1 MHFKIAA
8 ESAQRKI
15 HFVGKRTVLD
25 YFHVIFWFIIIEVL
39 GLISIPLV
47 GMVGD
52 GLADRGYSAA
62 RTLGIMLVTYM
73 SWIFSY
79 LLGFNAVTILISVL
93 ALCLISMCV
102 YRKQR
107 YFRRQRY
114 FPDKKILL
122 SNELTFAAAFFFFLI
137 VRFYIP
143 RIYMHEKFMD
153 FAFLNAVI
161 RTSSFPPA
169 DPWFAGGSL
178 NFYYY
183 LGYLSVSVPGKLC
196 SVEPSILFNLAIA
209 LIFALCFNL
218 FFGIGYNLTSGK
230 VKYGLL
236 TAVSGVLLG
245 NIQGFIEFMHVYIVR
260 EPVSTITSMMGYY
273 WSSSRVIPYTINEF
287 PYFTFIHGDLHSH
300 MLAIPFYLLVLTFL
314 LNIYFRKNTKRI
326 FENTSELLIFSLSL
340 GFLFPA
346 NSWDFP
352 VYFGLTFLIVLA
364 HYYGYYTHNR
374 DLFGS
379 VSGFFKTVT
388 FVSAFSFIP
397 YLPFYLS
404 FNPKAAGGFD
414 FVGPE
419 LRTTVG
425 NFLILFGLFL
435 FLIFSFLI
443 SRLSSRKKLGYFAVW
458 IGFSAF
464 LSAIWSIPLLVILF
478 PLLALSLFLF
488 LKDLPD
494 RSPGGFIF
502 LLIATAAFIALL
514 CELVH
519 LNDHITGSFAR
530 MNTVFKFYMHL
541 WIFLAIAAS
550 YSYYELNS
558 RFRSWPLDGLS
569 LKQAYGKK
577 VWTVSLLLLVISCSF
592 FPIVSTFT
600 RIKEMDATPS
610 LDGMEYMRGLDE
622 GDYNALKWMQENIE
636 GTPVVL
642 EASDINSSYTYV
654 SRVSTNTGLPT
665 VLGWTGHEVFWGR
678 DPEELGRRIADV
690 NSIYSTCSEKKVLE
704 LIDKYNVSYIYIG
717 QLERQ
722 LYDVRTGKFEDKTY
736 FEPVYL
742 GPVRIYKVKRGI

>member
-1 MHFKIAA
+1 M
-8 ESAQRKI
+8 S
-15 HFVGKRTVLD
+15 D
-25 YFHVIFWFIIIEVL
+25 YLHIIFWFILIEVL
-39 GLISIPLV
+39 GLISIPLA

-52 GLADRGYSAA
+52 RLADRGYSAA
-62 RTLGIMLVTYM
+62 RTLGIMLVTFM

-79 LLGFNAVTILISVL
+79 LLGFNAFTIFISVF
-93 ALCLISMCV
+93 ALCLISMYV

-107 YFRRQRY
+107 YF
-114 FPDKKILL
+114 PNKKTLL
-122 SNELTFAAAFFFFLI
+122 SNELIFAAAFFFFLI

-153 FAFLNAVI
+153 FAFLNALI

-178 NFYYY
+178 DFYYY
-183 LGYLSVSVPGKLC
+183 LGYLSVGVPGKLC
-196 SVEPSILFNLAIA
+196 AVEPSILFNLAIA

-218 FFGIGYNLTSGK
+218 LFGIGYNLTNGK
-230 VKYGLL
+230 LKYGIIA
-236 TAVSGVLLG
+236 AVSGILLG
-245 NIQGFIEFMHVYIVR
+245 NLQGFIEFINVYVTK
-260 EPVSTITSMMGYY
+260 EPISMAISTMGYY

-326 FENTSELLIFSLSL
+326 FENTLALLIFSLSL

-364 HYYGYYTHNR
+364 HYYEYYIRNR

-379 VSGFFKTVT
+379 VSGFFKTAT
-388 FVSAFSFIP
+388 FVSAFSFLP

-419 LRTTVG
+419 LRTTIDK
-425 NFLILFGLFL
+425 FLILFGLFL
-435 FLIFSFLI
+435 FLVFSFLT
-443 SRLSSRKKLGYFAVW
+443 SRLGSKKRLVYLIIW
-458 IGFSAF
+458 IGISSF
-464 LSAIWSIPLLVILF
+464 LSWELSIPLLVILL
-478 PLLALSLFLF
+478 PLFALSLFLF

-494 RSPGGFIF
+494 RSPAGFVS
-502 LLIATAAFIALL
+502 LLIAAAALIALL
-514 CELVH
+514 CEIIH

-541 WIFLAIAAS
+541 WFFLAIAAS

-558 RFRSWPLDGLS
+558 RFKSQPLDGMS
-569 LKQAYGKK
+569 LKKAYGKK
-577 VWTVSLLLLVISCSF
+577 VWMVSLSLLVISCSF
-592 FPIVSTFT
+592 FPVVSTFT

-610 LDGMEYMRGLDE
+610 LDGMEYIRGLDE

-642 EASDINSSYTYV
+642 EASDVDSSYTYI
-654 SRVSTNTGLPT
+654 SRISTNTGLPT
-665 VLGWTGHEVFWGR
+665 VTGWAGHEVFWGR
-678 DPEELGRRIADV
+678 NPQELGRRIADV
-690 NSIYSTCSEKKVLE
+690 NSIYSTSSEKKALE
-704 LIDKYNVSYIYIG
+704 LIDKYNVSYVYIG

-722 LYDVRTGKFEDKTY
+722 LYDLKVGKFEDETY

-742 GPVRIYKVKRGI
+742 GPVMIYKVKKGIR

>member
-1 MHFKIAA
+1 
-8 ESAQRKI
+8 
-15 HFVGKRTVLD
+15 VLD
-25 YFHVIFWFIIIEVL
+25 YLHIIFWFILIEVL
-39 GLISIPLV
+39 GLISIPLA
-47 GMVGD
+47 GMLGD
-52 GLADRGYSAA
+52 GLGDRGYSAA

-79 LLGFNAVTILISVL
+79 LLGFNTVTISISVL
-93 ALCLISMCV
+93 VLCLISMYV
-102 YRKQR
+102 YRKRR
-107 YFRRQRY
+107 YI
-114 FPDKKILL
+114 PDKKVLIL
-122 SNELTFAAAFFFFLI
+122 NELIFAAAFFFFLI
-137 VRFYIP
+137 VRIYIP

-178 NFYYY
+178 DFYYY
-183 LGYLSVSVPGKLC
+183 LGYLSVGVPGKLC

-218 FFGIGYNLTSGK
+218 FFGIGYNLANGK
-230 VKYGLL
+230 VKYGVI
-236 TAVSGVLLG
+236 TAVSGILLG
-245 NIQGFIEFMHVYIVR
+245 NIQGFIEFANIYITKI
-260 EPVSTITSMMGYY
+260 PISMMGYY

-300 MLAIPFYLLVLTFL
+300 LLAIPFYLIVLTFL
-314 LNIYFRKNTKRI
+314 LNIHFRKNENRI
-326 FENTSELLIFSLSL
+326 FENTLALSIFSLSL

-352 VYFGLTFLIVLA
+352 VYFCLTFLIFLA
-364 HYYGYYTHNR
+364 YYYGYHIRNR
-374 DLFGS
+374 NLFRS
-379 VSGFFKTVT
+379 VSGFFKTIT
-388 FVSAFSFIP
+388 FVSALSILP

-419 LRTTVG
+419 LRTTLDK
-425 NFLILFGLFL
+425 FLILFGLFL

-443 SRLSSRKKLGYFAVW
+443 SRLGSRKKLTYFIVS
-458 IGFSAF
+458 IGISFF
-464 LSAIWSIPLLVILF
+464 LSSALSIPLLAILF
-478 PLLALSLFLF
+478 PLIALSLFLF

-494 RSPGGFIF
+494 RSPAGFIF
-502 LLIATAAFIALL
+502 LLIAMAAFIALL
-514 CELVH
+514 CELVR
-519 LNDHITGSFAR
+519 LNDHLTGDFAR

-541 WIFLAIAAS
+541 WSFLAIAAS
-550 YSYYELNS
+550 FSYYELNS
-558 RFRSWPLDGLS
+558 RFKSWPLEGLS
-569 LKQAYGKK
+569 LKKVYGKK
-577 VWTVSLLLLVISCSF
+577 IWTVALLLLVISCSF

-622 GDYNALKWMQENIE
+622 GDYNALKWMQENIK

-642 EASDINSSYTYV
+642 EASDVNSSYTYI
-654 SRVSTNTGLPT
+654 SRISANTGLPT
-665 VLGWTGHEVFWGR
+665 VVGWAGHEVFWGR

-690 NSIYSTCSEKKVLE
+690 NLIYSTNNEKKALE
-704 LIDKYNVSYIYIG
+704 LIDKYNVSYVYIG

-722 LYDVRTGKFEDKTY
+722 LYSLKVSKFEDKTY
-736 FEPVYL
+736 FELVYL
-742 GPVRIYKVKRGI
+742 GPVTIYKVKKVHDYG